1 MEQRSIM
8 VYKSNGWSLDN
19 KHRQQQNNTQHKTFK
34 HIITTTK
41 TTTLEYPQIRIEHAV
56 NESSHKDTLE
66 IRVRMPH
73 TRANIKFRKHIFLKE
88 IYFQITKILFEIILF
103 YISHIKTIYDS
114 SVCNLL
120 CR

>member
-73 TRANIKFRKHIFLKE
+73 TRANINFRKLNRFKKKL
-88 IYFQITKILFEIILF
+88 YFQITKISFEIILL
-103 YISHIKTIYDS
+103 YIRHIKTI

-120 CR
+120 CS

>member
-1 MEQRSIM
+1 M

-41 TTTLEYPQIRIEHAV
+41 TTTLEYQQIRIEHAA

-73 TRANIKFRKHIFLKE
+73 AKVHKRYKTSIFGK
-88 IYFQITKILFEIILF
+88 KI
-103 YISHIKTIYDS
+103 S
-114 SVCNLL
+114 
-120 CR
+120 

>member
-41 TTTLEYPQIRIEHAV
+41 TTTLECPQIRIELAV

-73 TRANIKFRKHIFLKE
+73 TQTNINFGK
-88 IYFQITKILFEIILF
+88 QNCFEI
-103 YISHIKTIYDS
+103 S
-114 SVCNLL
+114 
-120 CR
+120 

>member
-73 TRANIKFRKHIFLKE
+73 TRANINFRNKIVLKE
-88 IYFQITKILFEIILF
+88 TKFHYNYLFEIILPF
-103 YISHIKTIYDS
+103 IINMTNDISYFVT
-114 SVCNLL
+114 NQ
-120 CR
+120 